1 MGGIMD
7 KLLSLC
13 MIVKNEEKVLARCL
27 ESVQGFV
34 DEIIVVDTGS
44 TDSTKTIASQYT
56 EHVYDFAWINDFA
69 IAKNEAIRRAT
80 SKWILVLDADEY
92 LDKDQKDELRAFLSN
107 NDSNLPVGY
116 ILPIYNFIESV
127 HSGKFLESSA
137 VRLFPN
143 SPNLY
148 FERPIHEQL
157 AYRNGEIINKN
168 YPLTI
173 FHTGYLKETSQE
185 KEKSSR
191 NLNIFK
197 DLKSSKNFTEYDH
210 FTLANEYL
218 GIKDYKKA
226 LYYYERALTKK
237 TETLSIFPYCRY
249 QIVLALL
256 ELRRYKDA
264 LTHIDENIKRWPQHP
279 DYYSMKASVYE
290 NLGVHEEAIEYYNLA
305 IQRAESYAG
314 EDGRFWLI
322 TPSLGTDTPLSSLA
336 RLYQRAQNI
345 PQAVYYLTKLVKLNS
360 NDHLALFRL
369 LNLLTQNESTSSIL
383 SFLGKIFNFELPTH
397 LMKILHVSL
406 LLGHK
411 ELCQYFLEECTRQDI
426 SLQPYQHLYY
436 AIIFNDRELFDQFIT
451 EIKDN
456 TNSGQV
462 NKLLFYAAILWKD
475 SDYGHYLSESADD
488 GDPSYALL
496 KSIFTTLFERNESD
510 KEIPFDINYIVTL
523 LIDLFKM
530 GNYDSYD
537 WLIHQYPQYFYVLAN
552 MLGDYFYNQNQL
564 QLAMDY
570 YTLLLENDQL
580 SGLGYYHLSL
590 IYINQGDTTDG
601 LMHLQSAIERCPE
614 QATWYILYLKYSPP
628 SPEQADISKKY
639 QNQFYQYCQID
650 VIEQKI
656 KSQA

>member
-44 TDSTKTIASQYT
+44 TDTTKAIASQYT
-56 EHVYDFAWINDFA
+56 EHVYDFVWINDFA
-69 IAKNEAIRRAT
+69 IAKNEALRRAT

-92 LDKDQKDELRAFLSN
+92 LDKDQKDELRTFLSN
-107 NDSNLPVGY
+107 NDPELPVGY
-116 ILPIYNFIESV
+116 VLPIYNFIESI
-127 HSGKFLESSA
+127 HSGQFLESSA

-157 AYRNGEIINKN
+157 AYRYGDVLNKN

-173 FHTGYLKETSQE
+173 FHTGYLAETIQE

-197 DLKSSKNFTEYDH
+197 DLKSSKNFTEYDY
-210 FTLANEYL
+210 FTLANEYNS
-218 GIKDYKKA
+218 IKDYKKA

-249 QIVLALL
+249 QIVLVLL

-264 LTHIDENIKRWPQHP
+264 LTHIDHNIKKWPQHP
-279 DYYSMKASVYE
+279 EYYSLKASVYE
-290 NLGVHEEAIEYYNLA
+290 MLGFSEEAITYYHIA
-305 IQRAESYAG
+305 IQKAESYTG
-314 EDGRFWLI
+314 KDGQFWLI
-322 TPSLGTDTPLSSLA
+322 TPSLGTHTPLSSLV
-336 RLYQRAQNI
+336 RLHQRTQNI
-345 PQAVYYLTKLVKLNS
+345 PQAVYYLTKLVNLNT

-369 LNLLTQNESTSSIL
+369 LNLLIQNESTSSIID
-383 SFLGKIFNFELPTH
+383 FLGKIFNFELPQH
-397 LMKILHVSL
+397 LIKLLHVSL
-406 LLGHK
+406 LLGNK
-411 ELCQYFLEECTRQDI
+411 ELCQYFVEQCAKHDA

-436 AIIFNDRELFDQFIT
+436 AIIFNDRKRFNQFLP

-456 TNSGQV
+456 SNSGQV
-462 NKLLFYAAILWKD
+462 NKLLFYAAILWQD
-475 SDYGHYLSESADD
+475 SEYGHYLSESTDE
-488 GDPSYALL
+488 GDSSFALI
-496 KSIFTTLFERNESD
+496 KSIFATLFDKNESD
-510 KEIPFDINYIVTL
+510 EELPFDINYIITL

-530 GNYDSYD
+530 GHYDSYD
-537 WLIHQYPQYFYVLAN
+537 WLIQQYPQYFYVLAN
-552 MLGDYFYNQNQL
+552 MLGDYFYNQNQI
-564 QLAMDY
+564 QLAVDY
-570 YTLLLENDQL
+570 YSLLLDSNQL
-580 SGLGYYHLSL
+580 SGPGYYHLSL
-590 IYINQGDTTDG
+590 IYLNQGDITDG
-601 LMHLQSAIERCPE
+601 LNYLQSAIESCPD
-614 QATWYILYLKYSPP
+614 QATWYILYLKYSSL
-628 SPEQADISKKY
+628 SPERASIAKKY
-639 QNQFYQYCQID
+639 QDSFYQYCQID
-650 VIEQKI
+650 VVEQKI